1 MPVNPRECRRNALSC
16 MQISQT
22 ATSPEAREHFAN
34 LARTWLRLAGDLES
48 SQALIDLLDD
58 FEPEPKRQ
66 AG

>member
-1 MPVNPRECRRNALSC
+1 